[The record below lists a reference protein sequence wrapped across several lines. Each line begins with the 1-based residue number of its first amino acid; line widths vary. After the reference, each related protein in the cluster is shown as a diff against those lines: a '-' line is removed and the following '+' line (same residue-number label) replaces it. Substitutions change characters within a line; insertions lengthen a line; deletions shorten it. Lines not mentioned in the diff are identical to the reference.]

1 MATPSQ
7 RISAYAQEAGARQGQ
22 NSGLELGVLANNLI
36 PSLKKNLGDL
46 ITAITNPIDTVQGVG
61 SVGLGYASK
70 AGIPGLGEF
79 APYADAMNDMI
90 INRYGSVENAMN
102 TLETDPVGVLMDFS
116 GIAGVGGKLAKISGF
131 EKTGDFVQAAA
142 NAVDPANI
150 SANAVSAAVG
160 SVIPKKLPEN
170 LMAGGMK
177 PTTTLTPDQRSGL
190 LRTAVE
196 QKIMPNEAGV
206 ARLNTLVDTFGR
218 QVDGL
223 IDRAVDSGKTV
234 DATSL
239 LNGLYD
245 MEAKLMDGG
254 STQKFKD
261 VEIINSVRDDL
272 IESIYGRGVKEID
285 ASTPPMPL
293 TAAQLQAIKRDAYAR
308 ADYKAD
314 DPVTNLRNEATKVIG
329 RDARQGIEQ
338 LVPGVSVPNRRMG
351 ELLELREPLQ
361 RSVNRIN
368 NRNPISL
375 SQVIAGSAGASAF
388 DAPGAAVGLLAS
400 SINSPMNQARLGIGL
415 ERMRQVPRNPIRSLM
430 SPAPGRGL
438 IRGGAYAGRNTEGL
452 RNRGLL
458 GR

>member
-7 RISAYAQEAGARQGQ
+7 RISAYAREAGARQGQ
-22 NSGLELGVLANNLI
+22 STGLEVGVLANNLI

-131 EKTGDFVQAAA
+131 EKAGDFVQAAA

-150 SANAVSAAVG
+150 GANAVSAAVG

-218 QVDGL
+218 QVDDL
-223 IDRAVDSGKTV
+223 INQAVDSGKTV

-245 MEAKLMDGG
+245 MEAKLMEGG

-375 SQVIAGSAGASAF
+375 SQVIAGSAGAGAGGF
-388 DAPGAAVGLLAS
+388 PGAAVGLLAS
-400 SINSPMNQARLGIGL
+400 TLNSPMNQARLGIGL